1 MAERLVTF
9 ADKSSDA
16 ATTSTASYQL
26 LALPPALLDQLA
38 STSPNGP
45 LTPLEIRGDPSDSA
59 VIVTATQTYS
69 IRGVQNSN
77 SLCICA
83 SGTGEGKGRRKWF
96 VAGGGGSGSAVEV
109 EENDAEGAPARKKP
123 RTAAIE
129 IEAVLHETLELI
141 PTVARVDKLD
151 SLLKGAEFT
160 GDSAED
166 EKAVASHPTFDSLRS
181 HIPASD
187 TEIRDALSRKRVVTL
202 NGYLRPFP
210 PSCLAQ
216 ILPSIVSC
224 LPPPPALAH
233 SDGGMKKKD
242 KGKAKD
248 VKPVVQGA
256 VWAEAEEQ
264 DLLDSMD
271 AVDCGNEE
279 IGGQVLGWFGSV
291 VDGGRKRWKLDAAKL
306 VKELGMVLLAAG
318 GFGQQ
323 PLDPFIAKWKGSA
336 GGFARLCE
344 LSLLAGVHLHRPP
357 PVSTIQYLPPSS
369 LSPDPAARF
378 AELFS
383 LQSRWL
389 ESEMGLF
396 IDDLTG
402 GDKKKRDALVLKFV
416 RKVRDKETTWWTAR
430 NLWT

>member
-45 LTPLEIRGDPSDSA
+45 SHRSRS
-59 VIVTATQTYS
+59 VTYS

-166 EKAVASHPTFDSLRS
+166 EKAVAS
-181 HIPASD
+181 
-187 TEIRDALSRKRVVTL
+187 
-202 NGYLRPFP
+202 
-210 PSCLAQ
+210 